1 MGKWIAGILGTV
13 IAGLLLAYSLDAFGP
28 KKPDDGG
35 GGSQVT
41 NMTTPPPP
49 PPDDGPVVM
58 GALEEGINRQGSD
71 FSAIEKPAANAPLC
85 AEMCRVDSDCD
96 SMTYVKS
103 TGMCWMKS
111 GVPAATANAD
121 MVSAVKKRTKATDA
135 AM

>member
-28 KKPDDGG
+28 TKRQSSDANAGG
-35 GGSQVT
+35 IV
-41 NMTTPPPP
+41 PPPP
-49 PPDDGPVVM
+49 PPKDEEVIVVM
-58 GALEEGINRQGSD
+58 GALEERINRQGND

-85 AEMCRVDSDCD
+85 AEMCRTDAKCD

-103 TGMCWMKS
+103 TGMCWTKT

-121 MVSAVKKRTKATDA
+121 MVSSVKVRKTSTDA
-135 AM
+135 SM